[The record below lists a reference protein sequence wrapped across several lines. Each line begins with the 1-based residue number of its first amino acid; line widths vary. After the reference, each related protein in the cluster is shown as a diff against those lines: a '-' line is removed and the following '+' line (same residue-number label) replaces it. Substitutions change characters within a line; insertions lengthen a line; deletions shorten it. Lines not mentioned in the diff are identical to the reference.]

1 MKGERDAGSSTTLYL
16 GVPERGCMIPLIGD
30 LVFTILFW
38 ATVVVVI
45 GSVIFFLYDSVVT
58 LLKGRI

>member
-1 MKGERDAGSSTTLYL
+1 ML
-16 GVPERGCMIPLIGD
+16 PLIGD
-30 LVFTILFW
+30 LVLTVVFW

-45 GSVIFFLYDSVVT
+45 GSVIFFLYDSVIT